1 MEEARVSSPDPEEYL
16 KANEDSPFLNDSA
29 EAADHQDDRNVL
41 RVSHY
46 YSYDRRY

>member
-1 MEEARVSSPDPEEYL
+1 MEEARVSDPEEYL